1 MTKGETVML
10 TRRHVLLGAGAALTT
25 ATRAQGQAAW
35 PSRPVTVIVPFGAG
49 GTSDLLARLI
59 TPRLSARLGQQ
70 FVVENRAGAAGN
82 VGVGALAR
90 ATPDGY
96 TVGMS
101 TVSAHAIN
109 PHLYRERLGF
119 DPIRDFYPLT
129 MVATQPNMLVIHPS
143 IPAENLAQFIAY
155 LKANPGKESFASSGV
170 GTSIH
175 LAGELFKIMAG
186 VDMEHVAYRSSGEIM
201 QNLLGA
207 HVKVAFDNFSSA
219 WPHVQAGRLRGLAV
233 TSRERNRIAPN
244 MPSVHET
251 LPGFEAV
258 SWHGFFAPAAVPRPI
273 LDRLSAQARAV
284 IAEPEINNR
293 IRELGAE
300 PSGNSPDEFMAF
312 IRAEI
317 AKWGPVVEKA
327 RVTVN

>member
-1 MTKGETVML
+1 
-10 TRRHVLLGAGAALTT
+10 
-25 ATRAQGQAAW
+25 
-35 PSRPVTVIVPFGAG
+35 
-49 GTSDLLARLI
+49 
-59 TPRLSARLGQQ
+59 
-70 FVVENRAGAAGN
+70 
-82 VGVGALAR
+82 
-90 ATPDGY
+90 
-96 TVGMS
+96 
-101 TVSAHAIN
+101 
-109 PHLYRERLGF
+109 
-119 DPIRDFYPLT
+119 
-129 MVATQPNMLVIHPS
+129 
-143 IPAENLAQFIAY
+143 
-155 LKANPGKESFASSGV
+155 
-170 GTSIH
+170 
-175 LAGELFKIMAG
+175 
-186 VDMEHVAYRSSGEIM
+186 
-201 QNLLGA
+201 
-207 HVKVAFDNFSSA
+207 
-219 WPHVQAGRLRGLAV
+219 V